1 MFLRGTFQLHY
12 THVVVEEKGNKCWR
26 KARIAARLLVKKET
40 KPWNARDRA
49 LAEKFAHDPGV
60 TNRLID
66 QAIHGFRARKRNGR
80 SILEH

>member
-1 MFLRGTFQLHY
+1 LRGTFQLHY
-12 THVVVEEKGNKCWR
+12 SPSVVEEKGNKCWR

-60 TNRLID
+60 TNRLIG